1 MIRRTGWTRAVLV
14 LVAVVLCFSIAYP
27 REREPNSSYAERRAR
42 LRAQVDGPVVIFGF
56 TGREDASPSY
66 IFGQEENFYYLTGHN
81 EEGAALVLLPDAG
94 LKPGATPEKSE
105 GGPKEI
111 LFLPPRNKPLE
122 RWNGPRIGFE
132 DSDAGQKTGF
142 TNVEAFAKL
151 KETLEPL
158 AKTYTTFYTLLPGRV
173 ENGYPHRTN
182 WNNWLRTN
190 FPGIN
195 LKDISQPIA
204 AMRQVKSASEM
215 VILGRSIDL
224 SADAHVEAMKMIRP
238 GLYEYEVAARMV
250 YVHQRGG
257 AEREGYAPIVGT
269 GFNSTLLHYNGA
281 RAQIKDGE
289 LVLMDVACEYSGY
302 SADITRTVP
311 ANGKFTPRQR
321 EIYEIVLA
329 ASDAAIAAIKPGV
342 MFGGN
347 TPGSL
352 QKIATDVIN
361 SRGKDKDGNPL
372 GKYFIHGLG
381 HPIGLNVHDPAV
393 PGRALE
399 SGMVITIEP
408 GIYIPDENI
417 GVRIEE
423 DILVTDTGAKNLSA
437 RVPRTVAEIEK
448 LMAEAR
454 KSRGKQKD

>member
-1 MIRRTGWTRAVLV
+1 MIRRTGWTRAALL

-27 REREPNSSYAERRAR
+27 REREPNSSYAERRAK
-42 LRAQVDGPVVIFGF
+42 LRAQVDAPVVIFGF

-81 EEGAALVLLPDAG
+81 EEGAALLL
-94 LKPGATPEKSE
+94 LPEKSE
-105 GGPKEI
+105 GEPKEI
-111 LFLPPRNKPLE
+111 LFLPPRNKQLE

-132 DSDAGQKTGF
+132 DLDVGQKTGF
-142 TNVEAFAKL
+142 ANVEAFAKL
-151 KETLEPL
+151 KDTLESL

-190 FPGIN
+190 FSAIT
-195 LKDISQPIA
+195 LKDVTQPIA

-224 SADAHVEAMKMIRP
+224 SADAQVEAMKMIRP

-269 GFNSTLLHYNGA
+269 GFNSTLLHYNGV
-281 RAQIKDGE
+281 RAQIKDGD

-342 MFGGN
+342 MPGGN

-361 SRGKDKDGNPL
+361 SRGKDKEGNPL

-381 HPIGLNVHDPAV
+381 HPIGLNVHDPGV

-399 SGMVITIEP
+399 TGMVITIEP

-417 GVRIEE
+417 GVRIED
-423 DILVTDTGAKNLSA
+423 DILVTATGARNLSA
-437 RVPRTVAEIEK
+437 RAPRTVAEIEK
-448 LMAEAR
+448 LMAEAKKKGYR
-454 KSRGKQKD
+454 E

>member
-1 MIRRTGWTRAVLV
+1 MNRRTGWGRAALALV
-14 LVAVVLCFSIAYP
+14 TVILCFSVAYP
-27 REREPNSSYAERRAR
+27 REREPNSSYAERRAK
-42 LRAQVDGPVVIFGF
+42 LRAQVDAPVVIFGF

-81 EEGAALVLLPDAG
+81 EEGAALLL
-94 LKPGATPEKSE
+94 LPEKSE

-111 LFLPPRNKPLE
+111 LFLPPRNKPME
-122 RWNGPRIGFE
+122 RWNGPRIGF
-132 DSDAGQKTGF
+132 DDPDAGQRTGF
-142 TNVEAFAKL
+142 ANVEAFAKL
-151 KETLEPL
+151 KEMLEPL

-190 FPGIN
+190 FSAIT
-195 LKDISQPIA
+195 LKDVFPQMA

-224 SADAHVEAMKMIRP
+224 SADAHIEAMKMIRP

-250 YVHQRGG
+250 YVHMRGG

-269 GFNSTLLHYNGA
+269 GFNSTLLHYNGV
-281 RAQIKDGE
+281 RAQIKDGD
-289 LVLMDVACEYSGY
+289 LVLMDVACEFSGY

-311 ANGKFTPRQR
+311 ANGKFTPRQK

-342 MFGGN
+342 ISGGT

-372 GKYFIHGLG
+372 GKYFIHGLV
-381 HPIGLNVHDPAV
+381 HPIGLNVHDPGV

-399 SGMVITIEP
+399 AGMVITIEP

-417 GVRIEE
+417 GVRIED
-423 DILVTDTGAKNLSA
+423 DILVTETGAKNLSA
-437 RVPRTVAEIEK
+437 RAPRTVAEIEK
-448 LMAEAR
+448 LMAEAKR
-454 KSRGKQKD
+454 NRGKEKD

>member
-1 MIRRTGWTRAVLV
+1 MNHRTGWTRGALA
-14 LVAVVLCFSIAYP
+14 LLAVVLCFSIAHP
-27 REREPNSSYAERRAR
+27 REREPNNSYSVRRAK
-42 LRAQVDGPVVIFGF
+42 LRAQIEAPLVIFGF

-81 EEGAALVLLPDAG
+81 EEGAALLL
-94 LKPGATPEKSE
+94 LPEKSD

-111 LFLPPRNKPLE
+111 LFLPPRNKQLE

-132 DSDAGQKTGF
+132 DPDAGEKTGF
-142 TNVEAFAKL
+142 ANVESFAKL
-151 KETLEPL
+151 KDALEPL
-158 AKTYTTFYTLLPGRV
+158 AKTYTNFYTLLPGRV
-173 ENGYPHRTN
+173 ENGYPHRSN

-190 FPGIN
+190 FSSVN
-195 LKDISQPIA
+195 LKDISQQIA
-204 AMRQVKSASEM
+204 SMRQVKSTTEM
-215 VILGRSIDL
+215 AVLGRAIDL
-224 SADAHVEAMKMIRP
+224 SADAHIEAMKMIRP
-238 GLYEYEVAARMV
+238 GLYEFEVAARMV
-250 YVHQRGG
+250 YVHMRGG

-281 RAQIKDGE
+281 RAQIKDGD
-289 LVLMDVACEYSGY
+289 LVLMDVACEYGGY

-329 ASDAAIAAIKPGV
+329 ASNAAISAIKPGV
-342 MFGGN
+342 LAGGN

-361 SRGKDKDGNPL
+361 SRGKDKDGESL
-372 GKYFIHGLG
+372 AKYFIHGLG
-381 HPIGLNVHDPAV
+381 HPIGLNVHDPGV

-399 SGMVITIEP
+399 PGMVITIEP

-417 GVRIEE
+417 GVRIED
-423 DILVTDTGAKNLSA
+423 DILVTETGAKNLSA
-437 RVPRTVAEIEK
+437 RVPRTVEEIEK
-448 LMAEAR
+448 LMAKA
-454 KSRGKQKD
+454 KKNRGKEKD

>member
-1 MIRRTGWTRAVLV
+1 MTRRKTWARAALA
-14 LVAVVLCFSIAYP
+14 LVALVLCFSVAYP
-27 REREPNSSYAERRAR
+27 REREPNSSYAERRTR
-42 LRAQVDGPVVIFGF
+42 LRAQVDAPVVIFGF

-66 IFGQEENFYYLTGHN
+66 IFGQEENFFYLTGHN
-81 EEGAALVLLPDAG
+81 EEGAALLL
-94 LKPGATPEKSE
+94 LPEKSE
-105 GGPKEI
+105 SGPKEI
-111 LFLPPRNKPLE
+111 LFLPPRNKQVE

-132 DSDAGQKTGF
+132 DSDAGAKMGF
-142 TNVEAFAKL
+142 ANVEAFAKL
-151 KETLEPL
+151 KDTLEPL
-158 AKTYTTFYTLLPGRV
+158 AKTYTNFYTLLPGRV

-190 FPGIN
+190 FPSIN
-195 LKDISQPIA
+195 LKDISQQIA
-204 AMRQVKSASEM
+204 AMRQVKSATEM
-215 VILGRSIDL
+215 VVLGRSIDL
-224 SADAHVEAMKMIRP
+224 SADAHIEAMKMIRP

-281 RAQIKDGE
+281 RAQIKDGD
-289 LVLMDVACEYSGY
+289 LVLMDVACEYAGY

-329 ASDAAIAAIKPGV
+329 ASNAAIAAIKPGV
-342 MFGGN
+342 MAGGN

-361 SRGKDKDGNPL
+361 SRGKDKEGNPL

-381 HPIGLNVHDPAV
+381 HNIGLNVHDPGV
-393 PGRALE
+393 SGRALE
-399 SGMVITIEP
+399 PGMVITIEP
-408 GIYIPDENI
+408 GIYIPEENI
-417 GVRIEE
+417 GVRIED
-423 DILVTDTGAKNLSA
+423 DILVTETGARNLSA
-437 RVPRTVAEIEK
+437 RVPRTVEEIEK
-448 LMAEAR
+448 LMAEA
-454 KSRGKQKD
+454 KKNRGRERD

>member
-1 MIRRTGWTRAVLV
+1 MIRRTGWTRAALA
-14 LVAVVLCFSIAYP
+14 LVAVVLCFSVAYP
-27 REREPNSSYAERRAR
+27 REREPNSSYAERRAK
-42 LRAQVDGPVVIFGF
+42 LRAQVDAPVVIFGF

-81 EEGAALVLLPDAG
+81 EEGAALLL
-94 LKPGATPEKSE
+94 LPEKSE

-111 LFLPPRNKPLE
+111 LFLPPRNKQQE
-122 RWNGPRIGFE
+122 HWNGPRIGFE
-132 DSDAGQKTGF
+132 DPDAGAKTGF
-142 TNVEAFAKL
+142 ANVEAFAKL
-151 KETLEPL
+151 KDTLEPL
-158 AKTYTTFYTLLPGRV
+158 AKTYTNFYTLLPGRV

-190 FPGIN
+190 FPSVN
-195 LKDISQPIA
+195 LRDISQQIA
-204 AMRQVKSASEM
+204 ALRQVKSATEM
-215 VILGRSIDL
+215 VVLGRSIDL
-224 SADAHVEAMKMIRP
+224 SADAHIEAMKMIRP

-281 RAQIKDGE
+281 RAQIKDGD
-289 LVLMDVACEYSGY
+289 LVLMDVACEYAGY

-329 ASDAAIAAIKPGV
+329 ASNAAIAAIKPGV
-342 MFGGN
+342 MAGGD

-352 QKIATDVIN
+352 QKIAKDVIN

-381 HPIGLNVHDPAV
+381 HPIGLNVHDPGV

-399 SGMVITIEP
+399 PGMVITIEP

-417 GVRIEE
+417 GVRIED
-423 DILVTDTGAKNLSA
+423 DILVTETGAKNLSA
-437 RVPRTVAEIEK
+437 RVPRTVEEIEK
-448 LMAEAR
+448 LMAEA
-454 KSRGKQKD
+454 KKNRGKEKD

>member
-1 MIRRTGWTRAVLV
+1 
-14 LVAVVLCFSIAYP
+14 
-27 REREPNSSYAERRAR
+27 
-42 LRAQVDGPVVIFGF
+42 
-56 TGREDASPSY
+56 
-66 IFGQEENFYYLTGHN
+66 
-81 EEGAALVLLPDAG
+81 VLLPDAG
-94 LKPGATPEKSE
+94 LKPAATPEMNAGLKPAATLEESE

-111 LFLPPRNKPLE
+111 LFLPPRNKPME
-122 RWNGPRIGFE
+122 RWNGPRIGAE
-132 DSDAGQKTGF
+132 DPDAGQKTSF
-142 TNVEAFAKL
+142 ATVEPFAKL
-151 KETLEPL
+151 KDTLEAL
-158 AKTYTTFYTLLPGRV
+158 AKTYTNFYTLMPGRV

-190 FPGIN
+190 FSAIT

-204 AMRQVKSASEM
+204 AMRQVKSATEM

-224 SADAHVEAMKMIRP
+224 SADAHIEAMKMVRP

-250 YVHQRGG
+250 YVHMRGG

-281 RAQIKDGE
+281 RAQIKDGDV
-289 LVLMDVACEYSGY
+289 VLLDVACEYGGY

-342 MFGGN
+342 MSGGN

-352 QKIATDVIN
+352 QKIAMDVIN

-381 HPIGLNVHDPAV
+381 HNIGLNVHDPGV

-399 SGMVITIEP
+399 PGMVITIEP
-408 GIYIPDENI
+408 GIYIPDENL
-417 GVRIEE
+417 GVRIED
-423 DILVTDTGAKNLSA
+423 DILVTETGAKNLSA
-437 RVPRTVAEIEK
+437 RVPRTVEEIEK
-448 LMAEAR
+448 LMAEAKKKGYR
-454 KSRGKQKD
+454 E

>member
-1 MIRRTGWTRAVLV
+1 MMRKTNWTRAALA
-14 LVAVVLCFSIAYP
+14 LLAVVLCFSVAYP
-27 REREPNSSYAERRAR
+27 REREPNGSYAERRAR
-42 LRAQVDGPVVIFGF
+42 LRAQVDAPVVIFGF

-81 EEGAALVLLPDAG
+81 EEGAALLLLP
-94 LKPGATPEKSE
+94 EKAEASS
-105 GGPKEI
+105 KEI
-111 LFLPPRNKPLE
+111 LFLPPRNKPME

-132 DSDAGQKTGF
+132 DIDAGEKTGF
-142 TNVEAFAKL
+142 ASVENFAKL
-151 KETLEPL
+151 KDILEPL
-158 AKTYTTFYTLLPGRV
+158 AKTYTNFYTLLPGRV

-182 WNNWLRTN
+182 WNTWLRTT
-190 FPGIN
+190 FPAVN
-195 LKDISQPIA
+195 LKDVSQQIA
-204 AMRQVKSASEM
+204 AMRQVKSATEM
-215 VILGRSIDL
+215 VVLGRSIDL
-224 SADAHVEAMKMIRP
+224 SADAHIEAMKMIRP

-281 RAQIKDGE
+281 RAQIKDGD
-289 LVLMDVACEYSGY
+289 LVLMDVACEYAGY

-329 ASDAAIAAIKPGV
+329 ASNAAIAAIKPGV
-342 MFGGN
+342 MSGGN

-381 HPIGLNVHDPAV
+381 HPIGLNVHDPGV

-399 SGMVITIEP
+399 AGMVITIEP

-417 GVRIEE
+417 GVRIED
-423 DILVTDTGAKNLSA
+423 DILVTETGAKNLSA
-437 RVPRTVAEIEK
+437 RAPRTVEEIEK
-448 LMAEAR
+448 LMAEA
-454 KSRGKQKD
+454 KKRGYKD

>member
-1 MIRRTGWTRAVLV
+1 MRVRNGWVRGALV
-14 LVAVVLCFSIAYP
+14 LAAVVLCFSVAYS
-27 REREPNSSYAERRAR
+27 RVREPNGSYAERRAK
-42 LRAQVDGPVVIFGF
+42 LRAQVDAPVVIFGF

-81 EEGAALVLLPDAG
+81 EEGAALLL
-94 LKPGATPEKSE
+94 LPEKSDN
-105 GGPKEI
+105 GPKEI
-111 LFLPPRNKPLE
+111 LFLPPRNKPME

-132 DSDAGQKTGF
+132 DSDASAQTGF

-151 KETLEPL
+151 KERLESL
-158 AKTYTTFYTLLPGRV
+158 AKTYTTIYTLLPGRV

-182 WNNWLRTN
+182 WNNWLRTKL
-190 FPGIN
+190 PGVN

-224 SADAHVEAMKMIRP
+224 SADAHIEAMKMIRP

-250 YVHQRGG
+250 YVHMRGG

-269 GFNSTLLHYNGA
+269 GFNSTLLHYNGV
-281 RAQIKDGE
+281 RAQIKDGD

-311 ANGKFTPRQR
+311 ANGKFTPRQK

-342 MFGGN
+342 MSGGT
-347 TPGSL
+347 TPGTL
-352 QKIATDVIN
+352 QKIAMDVIN

-399 SGMVITIEP
+399 PGMVITIEP

-417 GVRIEE
+417 GVRIED
-423 DILVTDTGAKNLSA
+423 DILVTETGAKNLSA

-448 LMAEAR
+448 LMAEA
-454 KSRGKQKD
+454 KKNRGKQKD

>member
-1 MIRRTGWTRAVLV
+1 MIRRTGWTRGMLV
-14 LVAVVLCFSIAYP
+14 LVAVVFCFSMAYP
-27 REREPNSSYAERRAR
+27 REREPNSSYAERRAK
-42 LRAQVDGPVVIFGF
+42 LRAQVDAPVVIFGF
-56 TGREDASPSY
+56 TGREDASPTY

-81 EEGAALVLLPDAG
+81 EEGAALLL
-94 LKPGATPEKSE
+94 LPEKSE

-111 LFLPPRNKPLE
+111 LFLPPRNKPME
-122 RWNGPRIGFE
+122 RWNGPRIGVE
-132 DSDAGQKTGF
+132 DPDAGQRTGF
-142 TNVEAFAKL
+142 ANVEAFAKL
-151 KETLEPL
+151 KETLESL

-190 FPGIN
+190 FSAIT
-195 LKDISQPIA
+195 LKDVFPQMA

-224 SADAHVEAMKMIRP
+224 SADAHIEAMKMIRP

-269 GFNSTLLHYNGA
+269 GFNSTLLHYNGV
-281 RAQIKDGE
+281 RAQIKDGD
-289 LVLMDVACEYSGY
+289 LVLMDVACEFSGY

-342 MFGGN
+342 ISSGN
-347 TPGSL
+347 SPSSL
-352 QKIATDVIN
+352 LKIATDVIN

-381 HPIGLNVHDPAV
+381 HPIGLNVHDPGV

-399 SGMVITIEP
+399 PGMVITIEP

-417 GVRIEE
+417 GVRIED
-423 DILVTDTGAKNLSA
+423 DILVTETGAKNLSA

-454 KSRGKQKD
+454 KNRGKEKD

>member
-1 MIRRTGWTRAVLV
+1 MIRRTGWTRVALV
-14 LVAVVLCFSIAYP
+14 LVAMVLCFSIAYP

-42 LRAQVDGPVVIFGF
+42 LRAQVDVPVVIFGF

-81 EEGAALVLLPDAG
+81 EEGAALLL
-94 LKPGATPEKSE
+94 LPEKSE

-111 LFLPPRNKPLE
+111 LFLPPRNKPME
-122 RWNGPRIGFE
+122 RWNGPRIGFD
-132 DSDAGQKTGF
+132 DSDAGQRTGF
-142 TNVEAFAKL
+142 ANVEPFAKL
-151 KETLEPL
+151 KETLESL
-158 AKTYTTFYTLLPGRV
+158 ARTYTTFYTLLPGRV

-182 WNNWLRTN
+182 WNNWLRAN
-190 FPGIN
+190 FSAIT
-195 LKDISQPIA
+195 LKDASQPIA
-204 AMRQVKSASEM
+204 TMRQVKSASEM

-224 SADAHVEAMKMIRP
+224 SADAHIEAMKMIHP

-250 YVHQRGG
+250 YVHMRGG

-281 RAQIKDGE
+281 RAQIKDGD

-342 MFGGN
+342 MAGGN

-381 HPIGLNVHDPAV
+381 HPIGLNVHDPGVA
-393 PGRALE
+393 GRALE
-399 SGMVITIEP
+399 PGMVITIEP
-408 GIYIPDENI
+408 GIYMPEENI
-417 GVRIEE
+417 GVRIED

-437 RVPRTVAEIEK
+437 GVPRTVAEIEK

-454 KSRGKQKD
+454 KLRGKQKD

>member
-1 MIRRTGWTRAVLV
+1 MIRRTGWTRVALV
-14 LVAVVLCFSIAYP
+14 LVAMVLCFSIAYP
-27 REREPNSSYAERRAR
+27 REREPSSSYAGRRAK
-42 LRAQVDGPVVIFGF
+42 LRAQVDAPVVIFGF

-81 EEGAALVLLPDAG
+81 EEGAALLL
-94 LKPGATPEKSE
+94 LPEKSE
-105 GGPKEI
+105 GGQKEI
-111 LFLPPRNKPLE
+111 LFLPARNKLME

-132 DSDAGQKTGF
+132 DPDAGQKTGF
-142 TNVEAFAKL
+142 ANVEAFAKL
-151 KETLEPL
+151 KETLEAL
-158 AKTYTTFYTLLPGRV
+158 AKTYATFYTLLPGRV

-190 FPGIN
+190 FSAIT
-195 LKDISQPIA
+195 LKDVFTQMA

-224 SADAHVEAMKMIRP
+224 SADAHIEAMKMIRP

-269 GFNSTLLHYNGA
+269 GFNSTLLHYNGV
-281 RAQIKDGE
+281 RAQIKDGD
-289 LVLMDVACEYSGY
+289 LVLMDVACEFSGY

-342 MFGGN
+342 MSGGD

-352 QKIATDVIN
+352 QKIAKDVIN

-381 HPIGLNVHDPAV
+381 HPIGLNVHDPGV

-399 SGMVITIEP
+399 PGMVVTIEP

-417 GVRIEE
+417 GVRIED
-423 DILVTDTGAKNLSA
+423 DILVTETGAKNLSA

-448 LMAEAR
+448 LMAEAKKKGYR
-454 KSRGKQKD
+454 E

>member
-1 MIRRTGWTRAVLV
+1 MIRRTGWTRVALV
-14 LVAVVLCFSIAYP
+14 LIAMVVCFSIAYP
-27 REREPNSSYAERRAR
+27 REREPNGSYGERRAR
-42 LRAQVDGPVVIFGF
+42 LRAQVDAPVVIFGF

-66 IFGQEENFYYLTGHN
+66 VFGQEENFYYLTGHN
-81 EEGAALVLLPDAG
+81 EEGAALLL
-94 LKPGATPEKSE
+94 LPEKSDS
-105 GGPKEI
+105 GLKEI
-111 LFLPPRNKPLE
+111 LFLPPRNKQLE
-122 RWNGPRIGFE
+122 RWNGPRIGF
-132 DSDAGQKTGF
+132 DDADAGQRTAF
-142 TNVEAFAKL
+142 ATVEPFAKL
-151 KETLEPL
+151 KETLETL
-158 AKTYTTFYTLLPGRV
+158 AKTYTSFYTLLPGRV

-190 FPGIN
+190 FSAIT
-195 LKDISQPIA
+195 LKDVAQPIA
-204 AMRQVKSASEM
+204 AMRQVKSATEM

-224 SADAHVEAMKMIRP
+224 SADAHIEAMKMIRP

-250 YVHQRGG
+250 YVHMRGG

-281 RAQIKDGE
+281 RAQIKDGD
-289 LVLMDVACEYSGY
+289 LVLMDVACEYAGY

-342 MFGGN
+342 MMAGN
-347 TPGSL
+347 TPGTL
-352 QKIATDVIN
+352 LKIATDVIN

-399 SGMVITIEP
+399 PGMVLTIEP

-417 GVRIEE
+417 GVRIED
-423 DILVTDTGAKNLSA
+423 DILVTETGAKNLSA
-437 RVPRTVAEIEK
+437 RVPRTATEIEK
-448 LMAEAR
+448 QMAEAK

>member
-1 MIRRTGWTRAVLV
+1 MIRRTGWTRVALV
-14 LVAVVLCFSIAYP
+14 LVAIVVCFSIAYS
-27 REREPNSSYAERRAR
+27 REREPNGSYAERRAK
-42 LRAQVDGPVVIFGF
+42 LRAQVDAPVVIFGF

-81 EEGAALVLLPDAG
+81 EEGAALLL
-94 LKPGATPEKSE
+94 LPEKSE
-105 GGPKEI
+105 SGPKEI
-111 LFLPPRNKPLE
+111 LFLPPRNKPME
-122 RWNGPRIGFE
+122 RWNGPRIGFD

-142 TNVEAFAKL
+142 ANVEAFAKL

-190 FPGIN
+190 FAAIN
-195 LKDISQPIA
+195 LKDISQSIA
-204 AMRQVKSASEM
+204 AMRQVKSPTEM
-215 VILGRSIDL
+215 VVLGRSIDL
-224 SADAHVEAMKMIRP
+224 SADAHIEAMKMIRP

-250 YVHQRGG
+250 YVHMRGG

-269 GFNSTLLHYNGA
+269 GFNSTLLHYNGV
-281 RAQIKDGE
+281 RAQIKDGD
-289 LVLMDVACEYSGY
+289 LVLMDVACEFAGY

-342 MFGGN
+342 VFGGN
-347 TPGSL
+347 APGSL

-381 HPIGLNVHDPAV
+381 HQIGLNVHDPAV

-399 SGMVITIEP
+399 PGMVLTIEP

-417 GVRIEE
+417 GVRIED
-423 DILVTDTGAKNLSA
+423 DILVTETGAKNLSA

-448 LMAEAR
+448 LMAEAK